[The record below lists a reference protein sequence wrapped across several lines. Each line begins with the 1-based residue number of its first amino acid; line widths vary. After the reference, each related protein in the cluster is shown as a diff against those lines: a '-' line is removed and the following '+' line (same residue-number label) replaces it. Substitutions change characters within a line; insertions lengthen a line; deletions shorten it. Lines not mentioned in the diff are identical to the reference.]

1 MGIVFNIG
9 THRPGLCNLDVLD
22 RTQMNLQLIIFVGY
36 FLLVFGIGWI
46 SMKLTRSEKDYW
58 IAGGKLGWGIGG
70 ATMAATHTSAGTFIG
85 TIGVIYAVGWS
96 FGWVLLVIPLAYWF
110 MVSVLA
116 PRFTKVTELTLP
128 AFLQR
133 RYQSKTARGIGA
145 VIILIA
151 TVVYI
156 QAQIVAGGLVSNIVF
171 GVDPTTGMIIF
182 TIILLAYTLVGG
194 MLAVAYTDFLQ
205 MIIMIVGT
213 LVSVPLMINH
223 FSGLADLVEKVE
235 LIKPLTFDWGGFPTV
250 LLITLSLAFFLGSV
264 ATPEKVVRLYAMKDM
279 RSIRKAMLLTIV
291 VVTGLNLL
299 VFILGLGA
307 MTLFP
312 NLPTG
317 DLAMPII
324 AKAVLPSFIGTI
336 MLAAVT
342 SAMMSTVD
350 SLLLVAGSALS
361 EDIYQNLLHKNASR
375 SRRLLIARIGIL
387 IVGILP
393 LISILS
399 GLAKGELIQFIVV
412 LFTAIMGAGF
422 FTPVVGGVLWK
433 RATKQGAIASM
444 IGGVT
449 VTALWKAFGDPLIY
463 PVLPGFVVSVLSYII
478 VSYLTTPPDESAWK
492 PYFDTEK
499 QTHEDE

>member
-1 MGIVFNIG
+1 M
-9 THRPGLCNLDVLD
+9 
-22 RTQMNLQLIIFVGY
+22 QLVIFIGY
-36 FLLVFGIGWI
+36 FLLVFIIGWL
-46 SMKLTRSEKDYW
+46 SMRLTKSEKDYW
-58 IAGGKLGWGIGG
+58 IAGSKLGWGVGG

-110 MVSVLA
+110 MVAVLA
-116 PRFTKVTELTLP
+116 PRFTKITELTLP

-133 RYQSKTARGIGA
+133 RYESKLARGIGA

-156 QAQIVAGGLVSNIVF
+156 QAQIVAGGLVANIVF
-171 GVDPTTGMIIF
+171 GISPTTGMVVF
-182 TIILLAYTLVGG
+182 TLILLAYTMVGG

-205 MIIMIVGT
+205 MIIMIIGT
-213 LVSVPLMINH
+213 LISVPLTLSH
-223 FSGLADLVEKVE
+223 FNGLSDLLMKVE
-235 LIKPLTFDWGGFPTV
+235 LIKPLTFDWSGFPTV

-279 RSIRKAMLLTIV
+279 KAIRKAMLLTIV
-291 VVTGLNLL
+291 VVTGINLL
-299 VFILGLGA
+299 VFILGLAA
-307 MTLFP
+307 MVLFP
-312 NLPTG
+312 NLATG

-361 EDIYQNLLHKNASR
+361 EDIYQNLVNKNASQ
-375 SRRLLIARIGIL
+375 SRRLFVAR
-387 IVGILP
+387 VGIFMVGTLP
-393 LISILS
+393 LISVLI
-399 GLAKGELIQFIVV
+399 GFAEGELIQFIVV

-433 RATKQGAIASM
+433 RATKQGAITSM
-444 IGGVT
+444 IGGVLIT
-449 VTALWKAFGDPLIY
+449 GLWKAFGDPLIY
-463 PVLPGFVVSVLSYII
+463 PVVPGFAVSVLSYIV
-478 VSYLTTPPDESAWK
+478 VSYFTKPPNESAWK
-492 PYFDTEK
+492 PYFEK
-499 QTHEDE
+499 ENKPLS